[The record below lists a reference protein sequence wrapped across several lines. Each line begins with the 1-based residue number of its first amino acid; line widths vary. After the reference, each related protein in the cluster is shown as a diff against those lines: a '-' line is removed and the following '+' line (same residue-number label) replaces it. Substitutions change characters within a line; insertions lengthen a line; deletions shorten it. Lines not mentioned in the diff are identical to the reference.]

1 MATRPT
7 DPLTKE
13 EQDKVLLLDPLM
25 QQVALLH
32 RQRVLERGVPF
43 GPFTSTVRSPEHQ
56 ELLHQADPTKAVP
69 AGRSKHEIGFAY
81 DASGPRTSDE
91 WDVFGAEAEK
101 LGLKWGG
108 RFRTREPWHVEL
120 PHTRGELQTY
130 RALKLL
136 GIALVIGIGGAI
148 LVKTTG
154 GKRG

>member
-1 MATRPT
+1 MATRST
-7 DPLTKE
+7 DPLTKV

-25 QQVALLH
+25 QQISLLH

-43 GPFTSTVRSPEHQ
+43 AFTSTTRSPEQQ
-56 ELLHQADPTKAVP
+56 EALHKADPTLAVP

-81 DASGPRTSDE
+81 DANGPRTSDE

-120 PHTRGELQTY
+120 ANTRAELQTY

-154 GKRG
+154 GKK